1 MSIVNLAIKRPAFTT
16 SVMIILIIVGL
27 ICFKQ
32 MDVNLFPEVK
42 IPTIY
47 VATTYRGA
55 APTEIE
61 ALVSKPLEEEISSVS
76 GIKTITS
83 KSLKDTS
90 QVIITF
96 NDDVDIKY
104 AEQQVRDRV
113 NQAKPRLPE
122 DAKDSIIRRLDPA
135 DQPIMT
141 VSVNADLSL
150 FELYD
155 LADQYIKPRIEQ
167 VGSVGLVEILGG
179 RKREIAVLLDQ
190 NSLKKRNISLSQVRQ
205 KLTESGEN
213 VPIGKV
219 SDATNELVYSSDSE
233 FDDLKKVENVIV
245 NFYSN
250 EVPTKISDIGEV
262 VDGLEDEYSR
272 TFVNGKKSLFIS
284 IYRQSDSNIIKVV
297 DGVNAQIER
306 MKNDFSLMKGKP
318 EIVAVTDSSKYIR
331 NNISDVYETI
341 FISIALTI
349 LVIFFF
355 LANSRATIIVSIALP
370 IAFISAFIAMYI
382 AGFSI
387 NIISLLAL
395 SLAIG
400 LLVDDAI
407 VVTENIYRKIE
418 RGINPIKAA
427 YQATTEIM
435 MAVIAITLVVVAV
448 FLPVGFMNGIVGQY
462 MKEFGLTMAFSMMVS
477 FVVAITI
484 IPVLCAY
491 FADIKKI
498 TDRKDG
504 WFIARAVKKF
514 DNFQK
519 YLEEKY
525 EKILHYSIGNPKK
538 ILISTLVI
546 FFVCMATIAFIPKT
560 FIAENDNG
568 EISVSLELPASSSLE
583 YTAQTAQK
591 MDQIIRANKEVI
603 VAAVTVGNGFKQS
616 NRGSIY
622 VKLKADRDI
631 TTVNF
636 REKLRS
642 QLKEF
647 AYANPVVKDY
657 DPSGGAS
664 RTQPFNLYL
673 ISNNAL
679 ELEKYAQ
686 KLMIKLK
693 EDPRLKD
700 VDSSNKSTRNEFG
713 VRVKEREAKIYGVNN
728 QAIGEELRG
737 YVEGYVPTKFRQ
749 NGLEYDLR
757 VRLQE
762 DQRDLRKNFNNVFVP
777 NVNQKLIR
785 LSDIAEGKESQE
797 AATIN
802 RQDRGRY
809 IQITASLAPKA
820 GLGDII
826 DDVTKTFND
835 GEAKLPND
843 IRYKFS
849 GDSENMKNMVESF
862 KTAMLIALIFIY
874 LILASLYESFIT
886 PFTIL
891 LALPLALCGAFLAV
905 FIAGES
911 LNIFTFLGIF
921 LLLGV
926 SGKNSILLVDFAHQM
941 IDEGLSR
948 KEALIR
954 AGVVRL
960 RPILMTSFALIA
972 GTIPVAI
979 GISEAAKPRTS
990 MGVAIIGGLISSTIL
1005 TLIVVPAVFS
1015 YIDRFRLWLKE
1026 KFAPFI
1032 NRE

>member
-1 MSIVNLAIKRPAFTT
+1 MNIVSLSIKRPAFTT
-16 SVMIILIIVGL
+16 SVMIILVIVGI

-32 MDVNLFPEVK
+32 MDVNLFPDVK

-47 VATTYRGA
+47 VATTYNGA
-55 APTEIE
+55 APSEIE

-83 KSLKDTS
+83 KSLKDAS
-90 QVIITF
+90 QVIVTF
-96 NDDVDIKY
+96 YDDVDIKY

-113 NQAKPRLPE
+113 NQAKPKLP
-122 DAKDSIIRRLDPA
+122 DAADQSIIRRLDPA
-135 DQPIMT
+135 EQPIMT
-141 VSVNADLSL
+141 ISVNADLSQS
-150 FELYD
+150 ELYD
-155 LADQYIKPRIEQ
+155 IADQYIKPRIEQ
-167 VGSVGLVEILGG
+167 VGSVGLVEISGG
-179 RKREIAVLLDQ
+179 RKREIDVLLDQ
-190 NSLKKRNISLSQVRQ
+190 NILKKRDVSLAQVRQ
-205 KLTESGEN
+205 KLAESGEN

-219 SDATNELVYSSDSE
+219 SDATQELVYSSDSE
-233 FDDLKKVENVIV
+233 FNDLQKVENVIV

-250 EVPTKISDIGEV
+250 EVPTKIRDIGKV
-262 VDGLEDEYSR
+262 VDTLEDEASR
-272 TFVNGKKSLFIS
+272 VFVNGKKSLFIDV
-284 IYRQSDSNIIKVV
+284 YRQSDSNIIRVV
-297 DGVNAQIER
+297 DGVNKQIER
-306 MKNDFSLMKGKP
+306 MKSDFVTMKGKP
-318 EIVAVTDSSKYIR
+318 EIVALKDSSRYIR
-331 NNISDVYETI
+331 NNVQDVYETI
-341 FISIALTI
+341 FISIVLTI
-349 LVIFFF
+349 FVIFFF
-355 LANSRATIIVSIALP
+355 LANTRATIIVSIALP
-370 IAFISAFIAMYI
+370 IAFISAFIAMYL

-418 RGINPIKAA
+418 NGIAPIKAA
-427 YQATTEIM
+427 VEATTEIM
-435 MAVIAITLVVVAV
+435 LAVIAITLVVVAV
-448 FLPVGFMNGIVGQY
+448 FTPVGFMNGIVGQY
-462 MKEFGLTMAFSMMVS
+462 MKEFGLTMAFAMMVS
-477 FVVAITI
+477 FVVSITL

-491 FADIKKI
+491 FADINKI
-498 TDRKDG
+498 THSESNSL
-504 WFIARAVKKF
+504 ITRAVKKF
-514 DNFQK
+514 DNLQK
-519 YLEEKY
+519 FLEEKY
-525 EKILHYSIGNPKK
+525 EKLLHVAIDKPRNVLLATLAVFVLSMSSI
-538 ILISTLVI
+538 I
-546 FFVCMATIAFIPKT
+546 FIPKT
-560 FIAENDNG
+560 FISENDNG
-568 EISVSLELPASSSLE
+568 EITVSLELNASASLDA
-583 YTAQTAQK
+583 TAETAHK
-591 MDQIIRANKEVI
+591 IDEIIRANKEVRLSAI
-603 VAAVTVGNGFKQS
+603 AVGSRFKQS
-616 NRGSIY
+616 NLGSIY
-622 VKLKADRDI
+622 VALNADRNI
-631 TTVNF
+631 TTVEF
-636 REKLRS
+636 KEKLR
-642 QLKEF
+642 QELKDF

-673 ISNNAL
+673 ISNNAAAL
-679 ELEKYAQ
+679 KEYAQ
-686 KLMIKLK
+686 NLIVKLK
-693 EDPRLKD
+693 QDKRLKD
-700 VDSSNKSTRNEFG
+700 VDSTNKSTRNEFS
-713 VRVKEREAKIYGVNN
+713 VVVKDQAAKLYGVNN
-728 QAIGEELRG
+728 QAIGMELRG

-762 DQRDLRKNFNNVFVP
+762 DQRDLRANFNKIYVP

-785 LSDIAEGKESQE
+785 LSDIAEGRETQE

-820 GLGDII
+820 GLGDVI
-826 DDVTKTFND
+826 DDVTKIFND
-835 GEAKLPND
+835 GETKLPTD

-849 GDSENMKNMVESF
+849 GDSENMQNMMQSF

-891 LALPLALCGAFLAV
+891 LALPLAMCGAFLGLLV
-905 FIAGES
+905 TGEAI
-911 LNIFTFLGIF
+911 NIFTFLGIF

-941 IDEGLSR
+941 IAEGKTR

-979 GISEAAKPRTS
+979 GISEAAKPRVS
-990 MGVAIIGGLISSTIL
+990 MGIAVIGGLISSTIL

-1026 KFAPFI
+1026 KFAPFV
-1032 NRE
+1032 NK

>member
-16 SVMIILIIVGL
+16 SVMIILVVVGL

-32 MDVNLFPEVK
+32 MDVNLFPEVR

-47 VATTYRGA
+47 VATVYTGA

-61 ALVSKPLEEEISSVS
+61 TLVSKPLEEEISSVS

-96 NDDVDIKY
+96 NDNVDIKY

-113 NQAKPRLPE
+113 NQAKPKLPLDVKE
-122 DAKDSIIRRLDPA
+122 SIIRRLDPA
-135 DQPIMT
+135 DQPILT
-141 VSVNADLSL
+141 ISVNADLSPY
-150 FELYD
+150 ELYD
-155 LADQYIKPRIEQ
+155 LANQYIKPRIEQ

-190 NSLKKRNISLSQVRQ
+190 NLLKKRSISLSQVRQ
-205 KLTESGEN
+205 KLAESGEN

-219 SDATNELVYSSDSE
+219 SDTTNELVYSSDSE
-233 FDDLKKVENVIV
+233 FNDLKKVENVIV
-245 NFYSN
+245 SFYSN
-250 EVPTKISDIGEV
+250 EVPTKISDIGQV

-272 TFVNGKKSLFIS
+272 TFVNGKKSLFINV
-284 IYRQSDSNIIKVV
+284 YRQSDSNIIKVV
-297 DGVNAQIER
+297 DGVNEQIER
-306 MKNDFSLMKGKP
+306 MKTDFVAMKGRP
-318 EIVAVTDSSKYIR
+318 EIVAVADSSKYIR
-331 NNISDVYETI
+331 NNVHDVYEII
-341 FISIALTI
+341 FISIVLTI

-370 IAFISAFIAMYI
+370 IAFISAFIAMYV

-418 RGINPIKAA
+418 HGLHPIKAA
-427 YQATTEIM
+427 YEATTEIM
-435 MAVIAITLVVVAV
+435 MAVVAITLVVVAV

-498 TDRKDG
+498 THREGG
-504 WFIARAVKKF
+504 WIITRAVKKF
-514 DNFQK
+514 DDFQN
-519 YLEEKY
+519 YLEAKY
-525 EKILHYSIGNPKK
+525 EKILHYTIDKPKN
-538 ILISTLVI
+538 ILLSTLAI
-546 FFVCMATIAFIPKT
+546 FVLCMSTIAFIPKT

-568 EISVSLELPASSSLE
+568 EISVSLELPASASLD
-583 YTAQTAQK
+583 YATQTAQK
-591 MDQIIRANKEVI
+591 MDKIIRANKEVVI
-603 VAAVTVGNGFKQS
+603 SAVTVGNGFKQS

-622 VKLKADRDI
+622 VRIAHDRNI
-631 TTVNF
+631 TTVDF
-636 REKLRS
+636 REKLRM

-673 ISNNAL
+673 ISNNAAA
-679 ELEKYAQ
+679 LEKYAQ
-686 KLMIKLK
+686 ELIIKLK
-693 EDPRLKD
+693 QDPRLKD
-700 VDSSNKSTRNEFG
+700 VDSSNKSMRNEFG
-713 VRVKEREAKIYGVNN
+713 IRVKERAAKIYGVNH

-762 DQRDLRKNFNNVFVP
+762 DQRDLRKNFSNIFVP
-777 NVNQKLIR
+777 NFNQKLIR
-785 LSDIAEGKESQE
+785 LADIAEGRETQE

-826 DDVTKTFND
+826 DDVTKIFSD
-835 GEAKLPND
+835 EATKLPND

-849 GDSENMKNMVESF
+849 GDSENMKNMIESF

-891 LALPLALCGAFLAV
+891 LALPLALCGAILAV
-905 FIAGES
+905 FLTGES
-911 LNIFTFLGIF
+911 LNIFTFLGVF

-941 IDEGLSR
+941 IDEGKTR

-990 MGVAIIGGLISSTIL
+990 MGIAIIGGLISSTIL

-1015 YIDRFRLWLKE
+1015 YVDRFRLWLKE
-1026 KFAPFI
+1026 KFAPFV
-1032 NRE
+1032 NK